1 MKDVFGLRYW
11 LLLPQIKAQFPFIFN
26 CEGFTFLFV
35 FHHFKSPEISFT
47 IPPDFIIAFLEIFS
61 ETNKICIKLVVSHAI
76 RNDQLNVSVDLIY
89 NLIGR

>member
-1 MKDVFGLRYW
+1 MMDVFRLRYW
-11 LLLPQIKAQFPFIFN
+11 LLLPQIKARFLSILN
-26 CEGFTFLFV
+26 CEGIAFLFV

-61 ETNKICIKLVVSHAI
+61 KTDKICIKLVVFHAI

-89 NLIGR
+89 SLIGR